1 MNKERVTDVDNSV
14 KMTKVYVCV
23 CVCVF
28 ILGGRREEN
37 EKVVLWMSSMVVLQA
52 VLKK

>member
-14 KMTKVYVCV
+14 QDDESLCVCV

-37 EKVVLWMSSMVVLQA
+37 EKEVL
-52 VLKK
+52 